1 MTGFNELP
9 QDAPLTL
16 ADFRFEPPQF
26 PPAQLAAIAS
36 QFYGIKGEHKPLR
49 GERDQN
55 TRITLQDG
63 KQFVLKVSGA
73 LEDPSVVDFQARA
86 LQHIA
91 VQDPTLP
98 VPRMIPGKNGEFI
111 QDLVQENNVHKV
123 RLLSYLPGI
132 PYDDGPAPSLEG
144 LTGIGKFLARLSR
157 ALEGFS
163 HPAGTHFMPWDICNG
178 LIFSPQLLALFTAD
192 ERHWIEPQVWRI
204 RNDVYSRLDSLR
216 KQIIH
221 QDGHGG
227 NLLRVSA
234 DSEQVAGMID
244 FGDMIHGPLICDL
257 AACASDFFQQGPDT
271 LAIASAMCQG
281 FHSVTRLEEK
291 ELELLPD
298 LVMVRQILT
307 LQMFRFR
314 LANMPNPPAFLTE
327 EQPSIFRSLKR
338 LASLDRNAYLRAV
351 RRVCGT

>member
-1 MTGFNELP
+1 MTGFNKLSPDE
-9 QDAPLTL
+9 PLTL

-26 PPAQLAAIAS
+26 SPAQLADIAS
-36 QFYGIKGEHKPLR
+36 RFYGIEGEHKPLR

-73 LEDPSVVDFQARA
+73 LEDHSVVDFQVRA

-91 VQDPTLP
+91 RQDPGLP
-98 VPRMIPGKNGEFI
+98 VPRMIPGKDGALI
-111 QDLVQENNVHKV
+111 QIFLNEQDVHQV

-132 PYDDGPAPSLEG
+132 PYDDGPAPSLQG
-144 LTGIGKFLARLSR
+144 LTGIGMFLGRLCR
-157 ALEGFS
+157 ALKDFS

-178 LIFSPQLLALFTAD
+178 LIFQPQMLGLFTPG
-192 ERHWIEPQVWRI
+192 ERQWIEPEVRRI
-204 RNDVYSRLDSLR
+204 QGDVYPQMGALR

-234 DSEQVAGMID
+234 ESEEVAGMID

-257 AACASDFFQQGPDT
+257 AACAADFFQQGPDT

-281 FHSVTRLEEK
+281 FNSVTGLEEK

-338 LASLDRNAYLRAV
+338 LASLDRNAYLREV